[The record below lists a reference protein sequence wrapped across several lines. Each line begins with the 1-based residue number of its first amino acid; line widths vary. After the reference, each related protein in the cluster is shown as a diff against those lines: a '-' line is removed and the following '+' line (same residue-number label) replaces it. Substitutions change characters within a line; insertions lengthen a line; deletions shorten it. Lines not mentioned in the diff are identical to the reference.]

1 MMNGE
6 HVEVDDLFGDAGA
19 LGDTV
24 ALNLPLQSI
33 PVDGLAQYLDD
44 LHRASTE
51 Q

>member
-1 MMNGE
+1 MNGQ
-6 HVEVDDLFGDAGA
+6 HMEVDDLFGDGDT

-24 ALNLPLQSI
+24 ALNLPLQSV
-33 PVDGLAQYLDD
+33 PVDGLAQYIND